1 MYSIQHDRTDNFI
14 ISLIQISNTLMFIYL
29 PNIFRLRFPVLL
41 LVALR
46 TSLTVSLLQLICIC
60 SDHSFELLSEEVTRI
75 YIYIIHR
82 SSFKSPALF
91 DHGTSGRKSLQ
102 ESNGVNNT
110 NGGPTQ
116 VPVLICS

>member
-1 MYSIQHDRTDNFI
+1 MIKVQ
-14 ISLIQISNTLMFIYL
+14 
-29 PNIFRLRFPVLL
+29 
-41 LVALR
+41 
-46 TSLTVSLLQLICIC
+46 
-60 SDHSFELLSEEVTRI
+60 SFELLSEEVTSI

-91 DHGTSGRKSLQ
+91 DHGTSGRKSQQ

-116 VPVLICS
+116 VHVTQCTTMYFIYQYSMCIYVKQCLGEGVLNFKNYCQLLLKMKLVQTK